1 MKKLIIYSLALI
13 AGMQFTSC
21 KDDEVLTPSNTNDLL
36 FAVPADATGP
46 EADLRREFYKNTG
59 IHLIFDEVLRSEV
72 VGKDSQGNDIVKNE
86 TVDFAWNI
94 NNYDDFLDYEGGYI
108 TDIDDQ
114 RKAADL
120 FMKYVLPH
128 IKGSSMSPYSV
139 LLFNGLEVY
148 DRYDYEYYTAYTLPC
163 VCCLG
168 VNVAGWIEA
177 ETDEEISMYT
187 AELCKSLVKAKF
199 NFNSSVAEPFTDLSY
214 EYSGEYISDY
224 EEDWDRSDMSMVYSY
239 GYITYNK
246 HRSKVTRD
254 RFPYADDDF
263 DDFFNAIFD
272 RTREDFEA
280 EFGEY
285 PAVME
290 KYNIMYSLIE
300 QTGYKF

>member
-1 MKKLIIYSLALI
+1 
-13 AGMQFTSC
+13 
-21 KDDEVLTPSNTNDLL
+21 
-36 FAVPADATGP
+36 
-46 EADLRREFYKNTG
+46 
-59 IHLIFDEVLRSEV
+59 
-72 VGKDSQGNDIVKNE
+72 
-86 TVDFAWNI
+86 
-94 NNYDDFLDYEGGYI
+94 
-108 TDIDDQ
+108 
-114 RKAADL
+114 
-120 FMKYVLPH
+120 MKYVLPH